1 MRGGGVHEGEDSP
14 SPVSPGM
21 VVAEG
26 YRVLEGKAGMILE
39 RFCPIVWIFLENYF
53 KILRYVS
60 FTLTCGNF
68 VWRVR
73 KWRVYDERTIL
84 RVYCK

>member
-26 YRVLEGKAGMILE
+26 YSGQEGKAGMILE
-39 RFCPIVWIFLENYF
+39 RIHGLKRE
-53 KILRYVS
+53 
-60 FTLTCGNF
+60 
-68 VWRVR
+68 
-73 KWRVYDERTIL
+73 
-84 RVYCK
+84 

>member
-26 YRVLEGKAGMILE
+26 YRGQGGKAGMILE
-39 RFCPIVWIFLENYF
+39 RFWND
-53 KILRYVS
+53 
-60 FTLTCGNF
+60 F
-68 VWRVR
+68 VRLSGFFW
-73 KWRVYDERTIL
+73 KTIL
-84 RVYCK
+84 KY

>member
-26 YRVLEGKAGMILE
+26 YRVLEGKGWND
-39 RFCPIVWIFLENYF
+39 F
-53 KILRYVS
+53 
-60 FTLTCGNF
+60 G
-68 VWRVR
+68 
-73 KWRVYDERTIL
+73 TIL
-84 RVYCK
+84 SDCLDFFGKLF